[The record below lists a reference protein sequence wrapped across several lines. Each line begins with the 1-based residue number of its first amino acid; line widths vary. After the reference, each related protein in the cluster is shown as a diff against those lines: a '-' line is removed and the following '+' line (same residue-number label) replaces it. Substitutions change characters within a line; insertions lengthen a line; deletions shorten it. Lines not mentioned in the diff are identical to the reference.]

1 MPKRQQRLRRSVTT
15 IDRSDEDA
23 PSFRLLSQAMDSE
36 DVQICILGALTTA
49 DGTPSV
55 SKQVGGRTLSDEE
68 VRDLCACVESLA
80 AAKGH
85 TNLVFASILVAK
97 NCNSSVVWGALGS
110 VRDLCDESVEIAF
123 ASVSVKTCVAPVSHL
138 VMREFIRLWPCSY
151 IQPSSSSSSGT
162 NSISS
167 IFTEFQ

>member
-1 MPKRQQRLRRSVTT
+1 MPKRQQRPRRLVTK

-23 PSFRLLSQAMDSE
+23 PSFRLLSQAMDLE
-36 DVQICILGALTTA
+36 DVKICVIGAIATA
-49 DGTPSV
+49 GTLSV
-55 SKQVGGRTLSDEE
+55 SKHVGGRILSDGEI
-68 VRDLCACVESLA
+68 RDLCSCVESLA

-97 NCNSSVVWGALGS
+97 NCNSSVVWGTLGS

-138 VMREFIRLWPCSY
+138 VMNEFM
-151 IQPSSSSSSGT
+151 
-162 NSISS
+162 
-167 IFTEFQ
+167 F

>member
-1 MPKRQQRLRRSVTT
+1 MTK
-15 IDRSDEDA
+15 IDHSHADP
-23 PSFRLLSQAMDSE
+23 PSLGLLSQAMDLE
-36 DVQICILGALTTA
+36 DVKICVIGAIATA
-49 DGTPSV
+49 GTLSV
-55 SKQVGGRTLSDEE
+55 SKHVGGRILSDGEI
-68 VRDLCACVESLA
+68 RDLCSCVESLA

-138 VMREFIRLWPCSY
+138 VMNEFML
-151 IQPSSSSSSGT
+151 
-162 NSISS
+162 
-167 IFTEFQ
+167 